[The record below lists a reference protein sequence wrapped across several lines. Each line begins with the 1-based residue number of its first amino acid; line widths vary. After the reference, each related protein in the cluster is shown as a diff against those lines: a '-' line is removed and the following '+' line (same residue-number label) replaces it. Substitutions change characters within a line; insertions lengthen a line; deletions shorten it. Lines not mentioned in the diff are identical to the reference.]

1 VTGRQAQPIS
11 YVVCFDAKF
20 SNKVYIMTQLNQPEP
35 LSQPLTQ
42 SEFVATFRLFSRF
55 SFWIQLFFGAVS
67 GIVLLFAMLGR
78 NMSEQTNNNAG
89 IGFGVFLAVVGL
101 LLLCFRIFWDFRYR
115 LLGRLLH
122 AENSQVYPSKEHITH
137 TLRIGLVSSLVGVLI
152 AFVASEET
160 VAVVLAKTLSQPQ
173 AMAAYAP
180 ENVIRSLDIF
190 VTMANVNLIG
200 AHFFGAVTSLGL
212 LNWVED

>member
-1 VTGRQAQPIS
+1 M
-11 YVVCFDAKF
+11 
-20 SNKVYIMTQLNQPEP
+20 NQLNQPEP

-42 SEFVATFRLFSRF
+42 TEFVATFRLFSRF
-55 SFWIQLFFGAVS
+55 SFWIQLFLGAIS
-67 GIVLLFAMLGR
+67 GIVLVFAMLGR

-89 IGFGVFLAVVGL
+89 IGFGIFLAVVGL

-212 LNWVED
+212 LNWVEE

>member
-1 VTGRQAQPIS
+1 M
-11 YVVCFDAKF
+11 
-20 SNKVYIMTQLNQPEP
+20 NQLNQPES

-89 IGFGVFLAVVGL
+89 IGFGIFLAIVGL

>member
-1 VTGRQAQPIS
+1 
-11 YVVCFDAKF
+11 
-20 SNKVYIMTQLNQPEP
+20 MTQVNQPES

-78 NMSEQTNNNAG
+78 NMSDQTNNNAG
-89 IGFGVFLAVVGL
+89 IGFGIFLAIVGL

>member
-1 VTGRQAQPIS
+1 M
-11 YVVCFDAKF
+11 
-20 SNKVYIMTQLNQPEP
+20 NQLNQPES

-55 SFWIQLFFGAVS
+55 SFWIQLFLGAVS

-78 NMSEQTNNNAG
+78 NMGEQTNNAG
-89 IGFGVFLAVVGL
+89 IGFGVVLAIIGL
-101 LLLCFRIFWDFRYR
+101 LLLGFRIFWDFRYR

-212 LNWVED
+212 LNWVEE

>member
-1 VTGRQAQPIS
+1 M
-11 YVVCFDAKF
+11 VCFDYQF
-20 SNKVYIMTQLNQPEP
+20 SNKAYIMTQPESV
-35 LSQPLTQ
+35 SQPLTQ
-42 SEFVATFRLFSRF
+42 TQFVATFRLFSRF

-78 NMSEQTNNNAG
+78 NMSEQTNNAG
-89 IGFGVFLAVVGL
+89 IGFGVFLAIVGI

-137 TLRIGLVSSLVGVLI
+137 TLRIGLISSLVGVLI

-190 VTMANVNLIG
+190 VTLANVNLIG

>member
-1 VTGRQAQPIS
+1 MNQV
-11 YVVCFDAKF
+11 
-20 SNKVYIMTQLNQPEP
+20 NQPES

-55 SFWIQLFFGAVS
+55 SFWIQLFLGAVS
-67 GIVLLFAMLGR
+67 GIVLVFAMLGR
-78 NMSEQTNNNAG
+78 NMSEQTNNAG
-89 IGFGVFLAVVGL
+89 IGFGVFLAIIGL

-137 TLRIGLVSSLVGVLI
+137 TLQIGLVSSLVGVLI

>member
-1 VTGRQAQPIS
+1 M
-11 YVVCFDAKF
+11 
-20 SNKVYIMTQLNQPEP
+20 NQLNQPES

-55 SFWIQLFFGAVS
+55 SFWIQLFLGAVS

-78 NMSEQTNNNAG
+78 NMSEQANNAG
-89 IGFGVFLAVVGL
+89 IGFGVFLAIIGL

>member
-1 VTGRQAQPIS
+1 M
-11 YVVCFDAKF
+11 
-20 SNKVYIMTQLNQPEP
+20 NQLNQPES

-42 SEFVATFRLFSRF
+42 TEFVATFRLFSRF
-55 SFWIQLFFGAVS
+55 SFWIQLFLGAIS
-67 GIVLLFAMLGR
+67 GIVLVFAMLGR
-78 NMSEQTNNNAG
+78 NMSDQTNNNAG
-89 IGFGVFLAVVGL
+89 IGFGIFLAVVGL

-212 LNWVED
+212 LNWVEE

>member
-1 VTGRQAQPIS
+1 
-11 YVVCFDAKF
+11 
-20 SNKVYIMTQLNQPEP
+20 MTQLNQPES

-78 NMSEQTNNNAG
+78 NMSDQTNNNAG
-89 IGFGVFLAVVGL
+89 IGFGIFLAVVGL

-212 LNWVED
+212 LNWVEE

>member
-1 VTGRQAQPIS
+1 
-11 YVVCFDAKF
+11 
-20 SNKVYIMTQLNQPEP
+20 MNQPESLP
-35 LSQPLTQ
+35 QPLTQ
-42 SEFVATFRLFSRF
+42 TEFVATFRLFSRF
-55 SFWIQLFFGAVS
+55 SFWIQLFLGAVS
-67 GIVLLFAMLGR
+67 GIVLVFAMLGR
-78 NMSEQTNNNAG
+78 NMSDQTNNNAG
-89 IGFGVFLAVVGL
+89 IGFGIFLAIVGL

-137 TLRIGLVSSLVGVLI
+137 TLRIGLISSLVGVLI

-173 AMAAYAP
+173 AALATYTP

>member
-1 VTGRQAQPIS
+1 
-11 YVVCFDAKF
+11 
-20 SNKVYIMTQLNQPEP
+20 MNQQE
-35 LSQPLTQ
+35 SVSKPLTQ

-78 NMSEQTNNNAG
+78 NMSEDTNNPG
-89 IGFGVFLAVVGL
+89 IGFGVVLAIVGL
-101 LLLCFRIFWDFRYR
+101 LLLGFRIFWDFRYR

-137 TLRIGLVSSLVGVLI
+137 TLRVGLISSLVGVLI

-173 AMAAYAP
+173 ALAAYTP

-190 VTMANVNLIG
+190 VTMTNVNLIG

-212 LNWVED
+212 LNWVEE

>member
-1 VTGRQAQPIS
+1 M
-11 YVVCFDAKF
+11 FDCY
-20 SNKVYIMTQLNQPEP
+20 KVYVMNQPES
-35 LSQPLTQ
+35 LSPPLTQ
-42 SEFVATFRLFSRF
+42 SAFVATFRLFSRF

-78 NMSEQTNNNAG
+78 NMSEQTNNSG
-89 IGFGVFLAVVGL
+89 IGFGVFLAIVGL

-137 TLRIGLVSSLVGVLI
+137 TLRVGLISSLVGVLI

-173 AMAAYAP
+173 ALAAYTP
-180 ENVIRSLDIF
+180 ENVIRFLDIF

-212 LNWVED
+212 LNWVEE

>member
-1 VTGRQAQPIS
+1 
-11 YVVCFDAKF
+11 
-20 SNKVYIMTQLNQPEP
+20 MTQPES
-35 LSQPLTQ
+35 LSQPVTQ
-42 SEFVATFRLFSRF
+42 TQFVATFRLFSRF
-55 SFWIQLFFGAVS
+55 SFWIQLFLGAVS
-67 GIVLLFAMLGR
+67 GIVLLFAILSR
-78 NMSEQTNNNAG
+78 NMSEQTNNPG
-89 IGFGVFLAVVGL
+89 IGFGVFLAIVGL

-137 TLRIGLVSSLVGVLI
+137 TLRIGLISSLVGVLI

-173 AMAAYAP
+173 ALAAYTP

>member
-1 VTGRQAQPIS
+1 
-11 YVVCFDAKF
+11 
-20 SNKVYIMTQLNQPEP
+20 MNQPESLP
-35 LSQPLTQ
+35 QPMTQ

-55 SFWIQLFFGAVS
+55 SFWIQLFLGAVS
-67 GIVLLFAMLGR
+67 GIVLFFAVLGR

-89 IGFGVFLAVVGL
+89 IGFGVVLAILGI

-122 AENSQVYPSKEHITH
+122 AENSEVYPSKEHITH

-190 VTMANVNLIG
+190 VTLANVNLIG

>member
-1 VTGRQAQPIS
+1 M
-11 YVVCFDAKF
+11 
-20 SNKVYIMTQLNQPEP
+20 NQLNQPES

-42 SEFVATFRLFSRF
+42 TEFVSTFRLFSRF

-78 NMSEQTNNNAG
+78 NMSDQTNNNAG
-89 IGFGVFLAVVGL
+89 IGFGLFLAIVGL

-212 LNWVED
+212 LNWVEE

>member
-1 VTGRQAQPIS
+1 M
-11 YVVCFDAKF
+11 
-20 SNKVYIMTQLNQPEP
+20 NQLNQPES

-42 SEFVATFRLFSRF
+42 TEFVATFRLFSRF
-55 SFWIQLFFGAVS
+55 SFWIQLFLGAIS
-67 GIVLLFAMLGR
+67 GIVLVFAMLGR
-78 NMSEQTNNNAG
+78 NMSDQTNNNAG
-89 IGFGVFLAVVGL
+89 IGFGIFLAVVGL

-122 AENSQVYPSKEHITH
+122 AENSEVYPSKEHITK
-137 TLRIGLVSSLVGVLI
+137 TLRIGLISSLVGVLI

>member
-1 VTGRQAQPIS
+1 M
-11 YVVCFDAKF
+11 
-20 SNKVYIMTQLNQPEP
+20 NQLNQPEP

-78 NMSEQTNNNAG
+78 NMGDQTNNNAG
-89 IGFGVFLAVVGL
+89 IGFGIFLAIVGL

-190 VTMANVNLIG
+190 VTMANVNLVG

-212 LNWVED
+212 LNWVEE

>member
-1 VTGRQAQPIS
+1 
-11 YVVCFDAKF
+11 
-20 SNKVYIMTQLNQPEP
+20 MTQLNQPES

-42 SEFVATFRLFSRF
+42 TEFVATFRLFSRF
-55 SFWIQLFFGAVS
+55 SFWIQLFLGAVS

-78 NMSEQTNNNAG
+78 NMSDQTNNNAG
-89 IGFGVFLAVVGL
+89 IGFGIFLAVVGL

-212 LNWVED
+212 LNWVEE

>member
-1 VTGRQAQPIS
+1 MNQV
-11 YVVCFDAKF
+11 
-20 SNKVYIMTQLNQPEP
+20 NQPES

-89 IGFGVFLAVVGL
+89 IGFGVFLAIIGL

-212 LNWVED
+212 LNWVEE

>member
-1 VTGRQAQPIS
+1 
-11 YVVCFDAKF
+11 
-20 SNKVYIMTQLNQPEP
+20 MNQPESLSEPLAQTEPESLSEP
-35 LSQPLTQ
+35 LSQTD
-42 SEFVATFRLFSRF
+42 FVGTFRLFSRF

-78 NMSEQTNNNAG
+78 NMSEETNNNAG
-89 IGFGVFLAVVGL
+89 IGFGVVLAIVGL

-122 AENSQVYPSKEHITH
+122 AENAQVYPSKEHITR
-137 TLRIGLVSSLVGVLI
+137 TLRIGMISSLVGVLI

-160 VAVVLAKTLSQPQ
+160 VALVLAKTLSQPQ
-173 AMAAYAP
+173 AMTAYSP

-200 AHFFGAVTSLGL
+200 AHFFGAVTSLSL
-212 LNWVED
+212 LNWVEE

>member
-1 VTGRQAQPIS
+1 
-11 YVVCFDAKF
+11 
-20 SNKVYIMTQLNQPEP
+20 
-35 LSQPLTQ
+35 
-42 SEFVATFRLFSRF
+42 
-55 SFWIQLFFGAVS
+55 
-67 GIVLLFAMLGR
+67 
-78 NMSEQTNNNAG
+78 
-89 IGFGVFLAVVGL
+89 

-115 LLGRLLH
+115 LLGRFLH
-122 AENSQVYPSKEHITH
+122 AENSQVYPSKKHITR
-137 TLRIGLVSSLVGVLI
+137 TLQIGLTSSLVGVLI

-173 AMAAYAP
+173 AMAAYTP

>member
-1 VTGRQAQPIS
+1 
-11 YVVCFDAKF
+11 
-20 SNKVYIMTQLNQPEP
+20 MNQPESLP
-35 LSQPLTQ
+35 QPLTTKT
-42 SEFVATFRLFSRF
+42 EFVATFRLFSRF

-78 NMSEQTNNNAG
+78 NMSEQTNNAG
-89 IGFGVFLAVVGL
+89 IGFGVFLAIVGL
-101 LLLCFRIFWDFRYR
+101 LLLCFRIFWDFSYR
-115 LLGRLLH
+115 LLGRLFN
-122 AENSQVYPSKEHITH
+122 AENSQVDPSKEHITH
-137 TLRIGLVSSLVGVLI
+137 TLRVGLISSLVGVLI

-173 AMAAYAP
+173 ALAAYTP

-200 AHFFGAVTSLGL
+200 ARFFGSVTSLGL
-212 LNWVED
+212 LNWVEE

>member
-1 VTGRQAQPIS
+1 
-11 YVVCFDAKF
+11 
-20 SNKVYIMTQLNQPEP
+20 MNQPES
-35 LSQPLTQ
+35 LSQPLIQ

-78 NMSEQTNNNAG
+78 NMSEQTNNAG
-89 IGFGVFLAVVGL
+89 ISFGVFLAIVCL

-122 AENSQVYPSKEHITH
+122 AENFQVYPSKEHITH
-137 TLRIGLVSSLVGVLI
+137 TLRIGLISSFVGVLI

-173 AMAAYAP
+173 ALAAYTP

-212 LNWVED
+212 LNWVEE

>member
-1 VTGRQAQPIS
+1 M
-11 YVVCFDAKF
+11 
-20 SNKVYIMTQLNQPEP
+20 NQLNQPES

-42 SEFVATFRLFSRF
+42 TEFVSTFRLFSRF
-55 SFWIQLFFGAVS
+55 SFWIQLFLGAVS
-67 GIVLLFAMLGR
+67 GIVLVFAMLGR
-78 NMSEQTNNNAG
+78 NMSEQANNAG
-89 IGFGVFLAVVGL
+89 IGFGVFLAIIGL

>member
-1 VTGRQAQPIS
+1 
-11 YVVCFDAKF
+11 
-20 SNKVYIMTQLNQPEP
+20 MNQPES
-35 LSQPLTQ
+35 LSPPLTQ
-42 SEFVATFRLFSRF
+42 SAFVATFRLFSRF
-55 SFWIQLFFGAVS
+55 SFWIQFFFGAVS

-78 NMSEQTNNNAG
+78 NMSEQTNNAG
-89 IGFGVFLAVVGL
+89 IGFGVFLAIVGL

-122 AENSQVYPSKEHITH
+122 AENAQVYPSKEHITH
-137 TLRIGLVSSLVGVLI
+137 TLRIGLISSLVGVLI